1 MPNWRDWLIR
11 RTPGQR
17 PGVAAHI
24 TFGQTSIG
32 RTMSRTGLILRRQ
45 LWIWPIV
52 AVVVL
57 ATLGYGIKRAIQS
70 TMEST
75 LRSELQTLLT
85 VERSMLEKW
94 LQVQESGALALA
106 NSRPVRDGIGQ
117 LLEIRSDAALHP
129 DDAAPADRRSHGASS
144 WPG

>member
-1 MPNWRDWLIR
+1 M
-11 RTPGQR
+11 
-17 PGVAAHI
+17 
-24 TFGQTSIG
+24 
-32 RTMSRTGLILRRQ
+32 
-45 LWIWPIV
+45 

-94 LQVQESGALALA
+94 LQVQESGALARPTA
-106 NSRPVRDGIGQ
+106 GRCGTASGNCSRSGPMR
-117 LLEIRSDAALHP
+117 RCTPTTPRRRTAA
-129 DDAAPADRRSHGASS
+129 ATAPSS